1 MATFKGKDG
10 VVKSGANAVAEVRS
24 FTIEEKGENLD
35 DSVMGDDWRTRLP
48 FIKDWSGS
56 VDVLFDDTD
65 TNGQAT
71 LIAGASISLSLQM
84 EGDTAGD
91 HKLSGTALIT
101 GRNITASYDGL
112 VEASISFEGNG
123 ALTEGTVSA

>member
-84 EGDTAGD
+84 EGDTSGD

-101 GRNITASYDGL
+101 GRNITASHDGL

-123 ALTEGTVSA
+123 QLTEGTVT